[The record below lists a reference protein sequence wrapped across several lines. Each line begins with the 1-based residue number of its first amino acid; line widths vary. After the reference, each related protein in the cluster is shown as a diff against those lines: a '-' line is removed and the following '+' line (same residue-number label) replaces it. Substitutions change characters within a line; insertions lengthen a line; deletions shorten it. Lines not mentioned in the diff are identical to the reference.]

1 MPALPPVIIN
11 AAISGSSPA
20 DASPHLPRSPE
31 DIGRQAL
38 EAAEAGAAIV
48 HLHTR
53 DDAGVPSGDIQYH
66 ARAMKVIKDAGSDV
80 LINLTTSFT
89 AANVDDWPTRFSVL
103 DLKPDI
109 ASYDAGSFN
118 YSDHHVFANTP
129 PFLRELAERMQQAGV
144 KPEIEIFD
152 LGQIGNAQRLAE
164 QGLIDAP
171 RYFQFITGVNGGVP
185 ATPKALLHLVE
196 HLPKDAVWSVAG
208 IGRHQLDMDAYGILM
223 GGNVRTGLEDN
234 HYFSKGVPATNA
246 QLVQRVADLV
256 HLLGREVATPAQAR
270 EILGI
275 G

>member
-1 MPALPPVIIN
+1 MVLPIIIN
-11 AAISGSSPA
+11 AAISGSSPSS
-20 DASPHLPRSPE
+20 ASPNLPRDPE

-38 EAAEAGAAIV
+38 EAAEAGASIV

-53 DDAGVPSGDIQYH
+53 DDEGNPSGDVKYH

-89 AANVDDWPTRFSVL
+89 AANIDDWDTRFSVI
-103 DLKPDI
+103 DLEPDI

-118 YSDHHVFANTP
+118 YNDHHVFNNTP
-129 PFLRELAERMQQAGV
+129 AFLRELAERMKAKNV

-164 QGLIDAP
+164 EGLIASP
-171 RYFQFITGVNGGVP
+171 RYFQFVLGVNGGAP
-185 ATPKALLHLVE
+185 ATIKQLLHLVE
-196 HLPKDAVWSVAG
+196 ALPPESVWSVAG
-208 IGRHQLDMDAYGILM
+208 IGRTQLPMDGYGILM

-234 HYFSKGVPATNA
+234 LYYEKGVRATNA
-246 QLVQRVADLV
+246 QLVKRVADIAR
-256 HLLGREVATPAQAR
+256 LLGREVATPAQAR

>member
-1 MPALPPVIIN
+1 MAAPLPVIIN
-11 AAISGSSPA
+11 AAISGSSPVS
-20 DASPHLPRSPE
+20 ASPHLPKSPE

-53 DDAGVPSGDIQYH
+53 DDDGAPSGDVQYH
-66 ARAMKVIKDAGSDV
+66 ARAMKVIKDAGTDV

-89 AANVDDWPTRFSVL
+89 AATTDDWPTRFSVI

-118 YSDHHVFANTP
+118 WGDHHVFANTP
-129 PFLRELAERMQQAGV
+129 QFLRELAERMLKAGV

-152 LGQIGNAQRLAE
+152 LGQIGNASRLAE
-164 QGLIDAP
+164 EGLLDYP
-171 RYFQFITGVNGGVP
+171 LYYQFVLGVGGGAP
-185 ATPKALLHLVE
+185 ATPKALLHLIE
-196 HLPKDAVWSVAG
+196 HLPADSVWSVAG
-208 IGRHQLDMDAYGILM
+208 IGRHQLPMDAYGILM

-234 HYFSKGVPATNA
+234 HWFAKGVPATNA
-246 QLVQRVADLV
+246 GLVRRVAELART
-256 HLLGREVATPAQAR
+256 LGREVATPEQAR
-270 EILGI
+270 NILGI